1 MCVCVCVLRSVR
13 LFVIRWIV
21 LCHAPLSMRFSRQEY
36 WRGLPFPPPGD
47 PVSPES
53 LVLAG
58 GILYHW
64 AKLESPGSNPSLYI
78 RSISQLLK
86 WPRRYV
92 LCNFTNEGGRRGRK
106 VEKIPRPHRFT
117 VLYWFCHI
125 STWLCCGVH
134 VFPILNPRPTS
145 LPVPS
150 LWVIPVHQP

>member
-1 MCVCVCVLRSVR
+1 MQILFAVNQVDFEYLLDIVLKYIRSLRVCVCVCVCVCVLRSVR
-13 LFVIRWIV
+13 LFVIWWIV
-21 LCHAPLSMRFSRQEY
+21 VFHAPRSMRFSRQEY

-92 LCNFTNEGGRRGRK
+92 LCNFTNEGEGEAERLRK
-106 VEKIPRPHRFT
+106 YQDHTGKLLFFFLFLT
-117 VLYWFCHI
+117 
-125 STWLCCGVH
+125 
-134 VFPILNPRPTS
+134 
-145 LPVPS
+145 
-150 LWVIPVHQP
+150 